1 MGWHVG
7 GADSRCVP
15 TADVCL
21 WFRRRFTFRTIL
33 VSAPGMR
40 PRATT
45 PSEAVM
51 LKEADR
57 RLPGRGWGRIDLAA
71 SAARVGKD
79 RTDDGAA
86 R

>member
-1 MGWHVG
+1 
-7 GADSRCVP
+7 
-15 TADVCL
+15 
-21 WFRRRFTFRTIL
+21 
-33 VSAPGMR
+33 
-40 PRATT
+40 
-45 PSEAVM
+45 M